1 MKKIGC
7 VCLHGFTGAPT
18 EVEPLACYLRERT
31 DWAISVPVLPGHGE
45 GADLGSVAYTDWVE
59 CAEQAVQDMVACCD
73 EVYVVGF
80 SMGGILACRTASAYP
95 VKKLVL
101 LSAAAKYINGKQ
113 LVRDIGGL
121 VKDSFKGSVK
131 DNELYM
137 RYKNKIVQTPLR
149 AAREF
154 RALVAASRG
163 SFRKISIPVFIAQG
177 ELDAIVPPS
186 SAKYL
191 YDAIPSRHKQ
201 LYIEKNAKHLICHCE
216 NNLALFKEVEGF
228 LKRDHTFG

>member
-7 VCLHGFTGAPT
+7 VCLHGFTGAPS
-18 EVEPLACYLRERT
+18 EVEPLADYLRDRT
-31 DWAISVPVLPGHGE
+31 DWVISVPVLPGHGE
-45 GADLGSVAYTDWVE
+45 DADLGSVVYTDWVE
-59 CAEQAVQDMVACCD
+59 CAEQAVKEMAACCD

-80 SMGGILACRTASAYP
+80 SMGGILACHTASVFP

-121 VKDSFKGSVK
+121 VKDSIKGSAK

-154 RALVAASRG
+154 RALVAANRG
-163 SFRKISIPVFIAQG
+163 TFRKISIPVFIAQG
-177 ELDAIVPPS
+177 ELDAIVPVS
-186 SAKYL
+186 SARYL
-191 YDAIPSRHKQ
+191 YNAIPSRDKQ

-216 NNLALFKEVEGF
+216 NNLALFEEVEAF
-228 LKRDHTFG
+228 LNRDHPSE

>member
-1 MKKIGC
+1 M
-7 VCLHGFTGAPT
+7 HGFTGEPT

-31 DWAISVPVLPGHGE
+31 DWSISVPVLPGHGE

-59 CAEQAVQDMVACCD
+59 CAEQAVHDMVACCD

-80 SMGGILACRTASAYP
+80 SMGGILACRTASVYP

-121 VKDSFKGSVK
+121 VKDSFRGSVK

-137 RYKNKIVQTPLR
+137 RYKNKDRPNPSSGGKGVQGTCCGQQGIIQTNLHSCFYCTGGIGCDCAP
-149 AAREF
+149 EQCQ
-154 RALVAASRG
+154 
-163 SFRKISIPVFIAQG
+163 VFIR
-177 ELDAIVPPS
+177 
-186 SAKYL
+186 
-191 YDAIPSRHKQ
+191 RHS
-201 LYIEKNAKHLICHCE
+201 L
-216 NNLALFKEVEGF
+216 
-228 LKRDHTFG
+228 TP